1 MLAGADSTDVD
12 SSGAPARRLA
22 SQRPHMNPLQP
33 LQPRR
38 GVQGARRGALERMPK
53 WLICMPLACQW
64 LWLTV
69 RYRSA
74 TLPSAAN
81 PAITAGGLVGEGKLE
96 YFRDMGPVARR
107 ATAVHCA
114 VVAAVAATPAQL
126 EQTML
131 GAGLEFPVIAKPD
144 LGLCGYG
151 VRLVADLPALC
162 RYVNAFPAGE
172 TVVLQAYL
180 PQDGEAGI
188 FYARDPDSG
197 HARLIGLA
205 LRHFPQV
212 VGDGCRSIEQLCAAD
227 LRLARLYG
235 SNRHEAPAAGK
246 RVPAAGEV
254 VRLATIGSTRVG
266 GLYRDGSAWITP
278 ALLASVDAIARDM
291 PAFHCGRFDVRF
303 ESLDALA
310 AGHGFTIMEING
322 AGSEAIEAWD
332 PDTGIVRG
340 LRMIFAK
347 QRTLF
352 AIGAAMRRRGAVPI
366 GLLALARLNWRQQRL
381 IALYPPSN

>member
-1 MLAGADSTDVD
+1 MQAGADIAC
-12 SSGAPARRLA
+12 SGADGTPAW
-22 SQRPHMNPLQP
+22 PLQAMSANDRT
-33 LQPRR
+33 RR
-38 GVQGARRGALERMPK
+38 STLERMPK
-53 WLICMPLACQW
+53 WMICIPLACQW
-64 LWLTV
+64 AWLAL

-96 YFRDMGPVARR
+96 YFRGMGPVARR
-107 ATAVHCA
+107 ATATHCA
-114 VVAAVAATPAQL
+114 VVASAATSSARLQ
-126 EQTML
+126 QIMRQ
-131 GAGLEFPVIAKPD
+131 AGLRFPVIAKPD

-151 VRLVADLPALC
+151 VRLVADLAAL
-162 RYVNAFPAGE
+162 RNYVNAFPAGE

-180 PQDGEAGI
+180 PQTGEAGI
-188 FYARDPDSG
+188 FYARDPDSD
-197 HARLIGLA
+197 HARIIGLA

-212 VGDGCRSIEQLCAAD
+212 VGDGANSIAELRAAD
-227 LRLARLYG
+227 LRLRRLHGSAR
-235 SNRHEAPAAGK
+235 HQAPAAST

-266 GLYRDGSAWITP
+266 GLYRDGGACITP
-278 ALLASVDAIARDM
+278 QLLAAIDAVARDM
-291 PAFHCGRFDVRF
+291 PDFYCGRFDVRF
-303 ESLDALA
+303 DSIDALA
-310 AGHGFTIMEING
+310 AGRGFTIMEING

-332 PDTGIVRG
+332 PDIGVLRG

-352 AIGAAMRRRGAVPI
+352 AIGAALRKRGVVPI
-366 GLLALARLNWRQQRL
+366 GLLALARLNRRQQRL